1 MGFQHPPE
9 GDTISPG
16 QGRVVELLPGPAVG
30 EERHELV
37 LEGQRWEYEPP
48 RGWRVGETP
57 AEERYAQME
66 EDTAWHA
73 EELGFRDLRLNAR
86 FRTTICFIF

>member
-16 QGRVVELLPGPAVG
+16 EGRVVELLLVPAVVEG
-30 EERHELV
+30 CHELV
-37 LEGQRWEYEPP
+37 LEGQRWKYDPP
-48 RGWRVGETP
+48 RGWRVGEMP
-57 AEERYAQME
+57 AEGRYAQME

-73 EELGFRDLRLNAR
+73 EELGFLP
-86 FRTTICFIF
+86 